1 MNRPLQTLTLIGLFS
16 ACGRLDLGDYGQP
29 VANSGAAAGAPA
41 SDAGRASSAGQATS
55 LGGAGGGVLIAAGE
69 AGDGGALVTA
79 GQTGDGGALGDA
91 GDRNG
96 VGTAGAAG
104 ASDTLGRFESCRQ
117 LGDICGASPVRS
129 CCAVGRVSAGEFYV
143 GGAEAS
149 TVKSHV
155 SSFEL
160 GEFEVTVG
168 RFRAFLNA
176 YDAWRESGAPS
187 EGAGAHPL
195 IQGSGWDPAWFRQ
208 PDDPSDYGLSL
219 NSADLEAQVTVCRNI
234 PLSNKMFTQPVNCV
248 SFYEAEAF
256 CIWDGGRLPTDLEWE
271 YAAAG
276 GDENRAYPWG
286 SEAPNDGLAM
296 FGFSAQLPQFPL
308 NMPSVGSYDASR
320 FGQFDLAGSVQEWTL
335 DAFSYD
341 RPNPC
346 NDCATVTVNFPE
358 DDPRVM
364 HGGSWSSTPENLLV
378 TNRYPNPASLHLP
391 QFGFRCAY
399 DAPSP

>member
-1 MNRPLQTLTLIGLFS
+1 MNRPLQMLLLITLFS
-16 ACGRLDLGDYGQP
+16 ACGRLDLGDYGEL
-29 VANSGAAAGAPA
+29 VAHGGAP
-41 SDAGRASSAGQATS
+41 SGGTRDAGT
-55 LGGAGGGVLIAAGE
+55 
-69 AGDGGALVTA
+69 
-79 GQTGDGGALGDA
+79 GGALGDA
-91 GDRNG
+91 GAASNG
-96 VGTAGAAG
+96 GALGDAGAASNGDAG
-104 ASDTLGRFESCRQ
+104 AASNGEAFGGAGDRNVPGPAGAGGAGGAGGALGRFASCRQ

-129 CCAVGRVSAGEFYV
+129 CCAVGRVSAGEFFV

-155 SSFEL
+155 SSFDL

-168 RFRAFLNA
+168 RFRAFLDA
-176 YDAWRESGAPS
+176 YDPWRESGAPA

-195 IQGSGWDPAWFRQ
+195 IQGSGWDPSWFRHSG
-208 PDDPSDYGLSL
+208 DPLDYGLSL
-219 NSADLEAQVTVCRNI
+219 KSAEIETLVTDCRSI

-286 SEAPNDGLAM
+286 PEAPNDGLAM
-296 FGFSAQLPQFPL
+296 FGFSAQLPEIPL
-308 NMPSVGSYDASR
+308 VMPSVGTYGAGR
-320 FGQFDLAGSVQEWTL
+320 FGQFDLAGSVQEWTF

-346 NDCATVTVNFPE
+346 NDCATVEVNYPD

-364 HGGSWSSTPENLLV
+364 HGGSWASAPENLQV
-378 TNRYPNPASLHLP
+378 AQRYPYPASLHLP
-391 QFGFRCAY
+391 EFGFRCAY